1 MANYNISGFSDEIS
15 ANTTEQ
21 FEALNRLG
29 ISYFEPRGIDGT
41 NISSLTD
48 EEAYALKAKMDSY
61 GIKAS
66 SIGSPIGK
74 IKIEADFEPHFELFK
89 RTVKIAKILDTKY
102 IRMFSFYVTGEWTEE
117 KKAEV
122 YARLNAF
129 IDYAK
134 ENDIVLLHENEK
146 GIYGDIGTR
155 CAELMQNLYCDNFK
169 AVFDPANFV
178 QCGEDT
184 KVCFD
189 ALKPYVEY
197 MHIKDAI
204 TESGK
209 VVPAG
214 KGDGNLRYITKSLL
228 DGGYAGFFSL
238 EPHLGSFEGL
248 ADLEEDDKM
257 LDLEESGEGKFT
269 LAYRCFND
277 VLSAC
282 ENDK

>member
-1 MANYNISGFSDEIS
+1 
-15 ANTTEQ
+15 
-21 FEALNRLG
+21 
-29 ISYFEPRGIDGT
+29 
-41 NISSLTD
+41 
-48 EEAYALKAKMDSY
+48 MDSY

-74 IKIEADFEPHFELFK
+74 IKIEEDFEPHFELFK
-89 RTVKIAKILDTKY
+89 RTVRIAKILDTKY
-102 IRMFSFYVTGEWTEE
+102 IRMFSFYAGGEWTEE

-122 YARLNAF
+122 YARLNTF

-184 KVCFD
+184 KECFD
-189 ALKPYVEY
+189 ALKPYIEY

-204 TESGK
+204 LETGK

-214 KGDGNLRYITKSLL
+214 KGDGNLRYITKSIL
-228 DGGYAGFFSL
+228 DDGYEGFFSL

-248 ADLEEDDKM
+248 AALEEDDKM

-269 LAYRCFND
+269 LAYRHFKEI
-277 VLSAC
+277 L
-282 ENDK
+282 DKE